1 MGATASNVPALAF
14 VALLASTASMAT
26 DTLNV
31 REGGHLILQPT
42 HALYLCPVDCSMTCT
57 VCSFRQLSVMVQ
69 HSARLK
75 LNGFSLLQL
84 SYIAS
89 IMEGPAAATCI
100 ATVNSVGNL
109 GGLIGPFMI
118 GEDEHHGACHDCK
131 MSWCC
136 YRPLLQQWSST
147 CTDLRGSFELFTG

>member
-1 MGATASNVPALAF
+1 MGVTAASAPALAF

-31 REGGHLILQPT
+31 SEQGHLLLWP
-42 HALYLCPVDCSMTCT
+42 ALALHLRPADCSTTCAA
-57 VCSFRQLSVMVQ
+57 CSFCQLSVMVQ
-69 HSARLK
+69 QLAELK
-75 LNGFSLLQL
+75 LIVVSLLQL

-118 GEDEHHGACHDCK
+118 GEAKHRGACRDCK
-131 MSWCC
+131 VSGCC
-136 YRPLLQQWSST
+136 HRLLLS
-147 CTDLRGSFELFTG
+147 

>member
-1 MGATASNVPALAF
+1 MGATASSAPALAF
-14 VALLASTASMAT
+14 MALLASTASMAT

-31 REGGHLILQPT
+31 SMGGHPLLCPALILHCLP
-42 HALYLCPVDCSMTCT
+42 AACSMTS
-57 VCSFRQLSVMVQ
+57 VSSSFCQLSVMVQ
-69 HSARLK
+69 QMVRLK
-75 LNGFSLLQL
+75 LYGVALLQL

-118 GEDEHHGACHDCK
+118 GEA
-131 MSWCC
+131 
-136 YRPLLQQWSST
+136 
-147 CTDLRGSFELFTG
+147 